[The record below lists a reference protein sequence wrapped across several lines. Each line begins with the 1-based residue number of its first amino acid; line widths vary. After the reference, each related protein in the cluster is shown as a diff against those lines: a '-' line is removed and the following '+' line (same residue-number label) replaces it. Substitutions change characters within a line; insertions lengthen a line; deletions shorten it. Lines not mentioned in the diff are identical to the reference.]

1 MDLSSLRALV
11 RNLNFEA
18 FGVDAILESNPPGGF
33 DPIGTRGIWLTPE
46 TDDHPGATE
55 LRRRER
61 SYVFAVPLLDIP
73 RGSIV
78 LAPASPTWADLLESP
93 PAPGAILRWQVD
105 GFAGIESD
113 HTRLRLI
120 LAPAEES

>member
-11 RNLNFEA
+11 RNLNFA
-18 FGVDAILESNPPGGF
+18 TFGTDVLIESAAPATF
-33 DPIGTRGIWLTPE
+33 DPIATRGIWLTPD
-46 TDDHPGATE
+46 TNDIPGGLE

-61 SYVFAVPLLDIP
+61 SYVMAVPVLAVP
-73 RGSIV
+73 HGSIV
-78 LAPASPTWADLLESP
+78 LAPASPSWADLLNPP

-105 GFAGIESD
+105 GFPLVEAD

-120 LAPAEES
+120 YVPL